1 MERASAEK
9 YNARW
14 EVKEIKEVKKVEEV
28 EEVEEKRR
36 RW

>member
-14 EVKEIKEVKKVEEV
+14 EVKEIKEVREL

>member
-14 EVKEIKEVKKVEEV
+14 EVKEIKEVREV

>member
-14 EVKEIKEVKKVEEV
+14 EVKEIKEIREV